1 MLGEFDLDIRRFLG
15 LRNEKIVISITSRRG
30 MFMSDQ
36 SNQSP
41 EDKARRRFLTGVTA
55 GIGAL
60 GAAVGASPFIMSMSP
75 SERAKNAGAA
85 VSYDFSRLEPG
96 QMVKVE
102 WRGKPV
108 VLLSRTPEM
117 MDGLK
122 KIEPSLADP
131 ESEKSLQPEYAKNL
145 ERSDASKPE
154 LLVMESVC
162 THLGCSPVEKLA
174 IGPDEQMGE
183 DSQGGFFCPCHGSK
197 FDLAGR
203 VYKNVPA
210 TSNMPV
216 PPYSFISDT
225 VILVGEDSGR
235 A

>member
-1 MLGEFDLDIRRFLG
+1 
-15 LRNEKIVISITSRRG
+15 
-30 MFMSDQ
+30 MSDHN
-36 SNQSP
+36 NQSP
-41 EDKARRRFLTGVTA
+41 EDIKRRRFLTGVTM
-55 GIGAL
+55 GVGAL
-60 GAAVGASPFIMSMSP
+60 GAAVGVSPFLISMSP
-75 SERAKNAGAA
+75 SERAKNSGAP

-108 VLLSRTPEM
+108 ALLSRTPEM
-117 MDGLK
+117 MAGLK

-131 ESEKSLQPEYAKNL
+131 ESNKSIQPDYAKNFD
-145 ERSDASKPE
+145 RSDQSRPE

-162 THLGCSPVEKLA
+162 THLGCSPVEILA
-174 IGPDEQMGE
+174 IGPDEQMGD

-216 PPYSFISDT
+216 PPYKFTSES
-225 VILVGEDSGR
+225 VILIGDDSGR
-235 A
+235 S

>member
-1 MLGEFDLDIRRFLG
+1 
-15 LRNEKIVISITSRRG
+15 
-30 MFMSDQ
+30 MSDHN
-36 SNQSP
+36 NQSP
-41 EDKARRRFLTGVTA
+41 EDKARRRFLTGVTV
-55 GIGAL
+55 GIGAI
-60 GAAVGASPFIMSMSP
+60 GAAAGVAPFVMSMSP
-75 SERAKNAGAA
+75 SERAKNAGAP
-85 VSYDFSRLEPG
+85 VKYDFNRLEPG

-108 VLLSRTPEM
+108 VLLNRTPEM

-131 ESEKSLQPEYAKNL
+131 ESDKSKQPEYTKNPM
-145 ERSDASKPE
+145 RSDEAKPE

-174 IGPDEQMGE
+174 IGPDAQMGD

-210 TSNMPV
+210 TSNMSV
-216 PPYSFISDT
+216 PPYKFISDT
-225 VILVGEDSGR
+225 VILIGEDAGR
-235 A
+235 S